1 MEMPGIVLSDASD
14 VKTTLL
20 KVPTTQPSSIEI
32 PGIVLSDVPDA
43 KATLLVI
50 LSTHS
55 SIEMCFIV

>member
-1 MEMPGIVLSDASD
+1 MLSDASD